1 MEGQDFDVNQNGIQ
15 QSASMQSFTIQDSS
29 TTRNQDFERLTIQ
42 NWLSHSQPLNCQY
55 STKYE

>member
-1 MEGQDFDVNQNGIQ
+1 MEGQDFDVNQNGIL

-42 NWLSHSQPLNCQY
+42 N
-55 STKYE
+55 